1 MIIYLLTVLEN
12 ISIVSLIA
20 VFTCIIGIGGTTI
33 ASIGEYYEEEQQK
46 YRNARKKF
54 ILPLIIATILSV
66 LIPSKKDMATI
77 YVLNNK
83 DVQETLKN
91 IPELT
96 KLTTE
101 FLIDNLKKE

>member
-1 MIIYLLTVLEN
+1 M
-12 ISIVSLIA
+12 
-20 VFTCIIGIGGTTI
+20 
-33 ASIGEYYEEEQQK
+33 ASISEYYEEDK
-46 YRNARKKF
+46 KIYRNARKKF
-54 ILPLIIATILSV
+54 ILPLIIATILCI

-83 DVQETLKN
+83 NIQETLKN